1 MPKVLGLS
9 TTENYMMEH
18 GHSVQ
23 AEVKK
28 MFEET
33 NARYKA
39 AIDKHQR
46 HNVFQKGMWSSNV
59 RRGFYQGR
67 LNVFGGLR
75 QKLIILF

>member
-59 RRGFYQGR
+59 RRGFYLTSTTTWMVLNIQG
-67 LNVFGGLR
+67 LSF
-75 QKLIILF
+75 